1 MALKM
6 EQYVRETV
14 CGHASVKLLPFLPK
28 CKGSIVLLQK
38 FLNDL
43 EPLQLLDVSLQKWV
57 FLSRVCI
64 VTGHNF
70 KQVLSGS
77 VCHL

>member
-14 CGHASVKLLPFLPK
+14 CGHAIASVKLLPFLPK

-57 FLSRVCI
+57 FYLVYNNR
-64 VTGHNF
+64 T
-70 KQVLSGS
+70 QL
-77 VCHL
+77 